1 MLRRICVLVFLLA
14 GETAW
19 AQEPFNLSAQVNE
32 LATLLTDLYGPDGLV
47 VDSQATIP
55 GEQSHSAHFTS
66 HFQSNFDQFATALVN
81 QLVSAPKPSP
91 ASGFTFEFDPTVGVF
106 HRSTQSFGPILT
118 ERAET
123 IGANHIAFGA
133 AYQRFTFDTIDGLD
147 LQKVPAVFEHDNAQL
162 LGGRQDLVTTTN
174 SIEARVNQFTSF
186 LTLGV
191 TDSFDVSVAVPIVS
205 NEMKVTSKAT
215 IQRLGTTDPLTHF
228 FVLPN
233 GEIGN
238 ERTFTAAGSSA
249 GLGDITVR
257 MKNTALRRHGN
268 LALALDV
275 RIPTGNEMDLL
286 GSGAAGLRP
295 FAIWSSKFGQL
306 SPHVNVGYQWNGS
319 SVLAGSP
326 ATGESADFPDDIT
339 YAAGADISVNS
350 HLTLAFDLLGRYVMN
365 ANRLVR
371 EDFHALNGTSVFPN
385 IVFEKDSFASS
396 RGAVGIKASF
406 LNNFLLDLN
415 LLFALD
421 DRGLV
426 DRLTPLIGIEYSFAK

>member
-1 MLRRICVLVFLLA
+1 
-14 GETAW
+14 
-19 AQEPFNLSAQVNE
+19 
-32 LATLLTDLYGPDGLV
+32 
-47 VDSQATIP
+47 
-55 GEQSHSAHFTS
+55 
-66 HFQSNFDQFATALVN
+66 
-81 QLVSAPKPSP
+81 
-91 ASGFTFEFDPTVGVF
+91 
-106 HRSTQSFGPILT
+106 
-118 ERAET
+118 
-123 IGANHIAFGA
+123 
-133 AYQRFTFDTIDGLD
+133 
-147 LQKVPAVFEHDNAQL
+147 
-162 LGGRQDLVTTTN
+162 
-174 SIEARVNQFTSF
+174 
-186 LTLGV
+186 
-191 TDSFDVSVAVPIVS
+191 
-205 NEMKVTSKAT
+205 
-215 IQRLGTTDPLTHF
+215 
-228 FVLPN
+228 VLPN

-257 MKNTALRRHGN
+257 MKNTVLRRHGN

-295 FAIWSSKFGQL
+295 FAIWSSKFGQV

-326 ATGESADFPDDIT
+326 ATGESADFPDDVT

-350 HLTLAFDLLGRYVMN
+350 HLTIAFDLLGRYVIN

-396 RGAVGIKASF
+396 RGAAGIKASF